1 MVSVC
6 FAGITGWTAPPIVAA
21 IDEADD
27 LTLSPG
33 VSRSAAGQS
42 LATAAGST
50 SHGSAYATV
59 AEALES
65 AQVDVLID
73 YTSAAAVKN
82 NLWTAVGA
90 GGSHGDWLQRTD
102 LAGL

>member
-27 LTLSPG
+27 LTLTSG

-42 LATAAGST
+42 LATAAGSA
-50 SHGSAYATV
+50 SRGFVYATV

-65 AQVDVLID
+65 APVDVFID
-73 YTSAAAVKN
+73 YTAPPLS
-82 NLWTAVGA
+82 
-90 GGSHGDWLQRTD
+90 RTTC
-102 LAGL
+102 GPRSEPGFTR